1 MIQWEQN
8 EAFVLI
14 KAQADDK
21 SVVFRLDDD
30 AIIHLI
36 NNTPRIYY
44 FILYYGG
51 KVYEDVIN
59 FDNLQPIIKRQT
71 KLSIKVQQTS
81 KQETS
86 VQTTTDG
93 YYVILRG
100 ESFLERCL
108 SKSGWQTQEYRFS
121 FALWD
126 LKNFEKKIKDIPI
139 KQEENQVVEEPKI
152 VCSNCNAVLE
162 FDYEICPVCFTY
174 RIKREPDV
182 EVQL

>member
-14 KAQADDK
+14 KAQIEDK

-71 KLSIKVQQTS
+71 KLSVKVQQTS
-81 KQETS
+81 KQQIN
-86 VQTTTDG
+86 VQSSTDG

-108 SKSGWQTQEYRFS
+108 SKNGWQTQEYRFA

-139 KQEENQVVEEPKI
+139 IEQGNKVEEQTKI
-152 VCSNCNAVLE
+152 VCSSCNSVLE
-162 FDYEICPVCFTY
+162 TDYEICPVCFVY